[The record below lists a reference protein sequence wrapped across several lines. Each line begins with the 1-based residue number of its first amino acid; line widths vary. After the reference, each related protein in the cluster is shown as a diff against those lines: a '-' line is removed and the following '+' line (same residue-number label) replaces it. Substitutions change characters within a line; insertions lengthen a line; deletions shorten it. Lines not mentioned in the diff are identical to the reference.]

1 MRTPRMRTRGG
12 VTMAAAAPA
21 APRLA
26 QLVGT
31 CLSCLAGLAVD
42 GVSRGTTQQPRV
54 APAIEELGPTFVK
67 LGQALANRPDIV
79 GSGLADELRLLQDS
93 MAPFDTGEARAIIA
107 EDLGAAAEPILRALP
122 DRPVAAAS
130 IGQVYRVE
138 LPDGKLLAV
147 KVQRPLV
154 AAQVAQDLALARGV
168 AAWLETLRY
177 PTGRRLLQP
186 EIVASCDEFFSRL
199 V

>member
-1 MRTPRMRTRGG
+1 MRTPRMRTRGA

-42 GVSRGTTQQPRV
+42 GVSRGTTQPRV

>member
-1 MRTPRMRTRGG
+1 MT
-12 VTMAAAAPA
+12 AAAPA

-79 GSGLADELRLLQDS
+79 GSGLADELRPLQDS

-107 EDLGAAAEPILRALP
+107 EDLGAVAEPILRALP

-168 AAWLETLRY
+168 ATWLETLRY

-199 V
+199 VQHVQ

>member
-1 MRTPRMRTRGG
+1 MT
-12 VTMAAAAPA
+12 AAAPA

-42 GVSRGTTQQPRV
+42 GVSRGTTQPRV

-107 EDLGAAAEPILRALP
+107 GDLGAAAEPILRALP

-130 IGQVYRVE
+130 IGGRVQAPQSATVRYRAV
-138 LPDGKLLAV
+138 LLRTMGFE
-147 KVQRPLV
+147 KKSS
-154 AAQVAQDLALARGV
+154 AL
-168 AAWLETLRY
+168 
-177 PTGRRLLQP
+177 RRA
-186 EIVASCDEFFSRL
+186 IASESTYRISSN
-199 V
+199 